1 MPPRKPKRTS
11 SKPDDEEEMTEAEQL
26 TDSINRA
33 LESARLADDAAQ
45 DIETIK
51 KAHDAFVVK
60 VQQSQKKLGA
70 MAIGALVGGLLA
82 TTIAGLIY
90 FRSVNDLRENAELQA
105 EALAAIVAQTAA
117 LQEVVTQAGNQQGAM
132 QTVLTSH
139 IDEATE
145 RLSAEMALMA
155 TQAPVP
161 EPEESGTDD
170 NMVPQMMSGVNDTIT
185 AKIDEVHEDLL
196 GAITDLDLSL
206 TNIITETSGGMGD
219 ETRAQ
224 MTEMIGELRTAIAAA
239 QTAAARPA
247 PAPTPTPTRAATT
260 TRPAPRPAPA
270 PAPNPFSIP

>member
-161 EPEESGTDD
+161 EPEEAGTDD